1 MKNRKRLRYFF
12 MTNFSRIIHLVISL
26 HPEEQIKESRVLLYL
41 VRGWENCMRYTEK
54 VLELNE

>member
-12 MTNFSRIIHLVISL
+12 VTNFSRIIHLVISL
-26 HPEEQIKESRVLLYL
+26 HSEEQIKESRVLLYL
-41 VRGWENCMRYTEK
+41 VRGWENGMRYTEK